1 MKRLLALIAVAGL
14 AVALYAAT
22 ATGGQQAVTPAQFKA
37 LKAQVTKMQKD
48 VNTLKAFVSS
58 CIGVVGVARFGTTGG
73 TAGYHYKQP
82 DGAEI
87 LASAIDVTEQGE
99 TPSALLAAINP
110 QCVSAAKLRG
120 LKLNTALLAH

>member
-37 LKAQVTKMQKD
+37 LKAQVTKIQKD
-48 VNTLKAFVSS
+48 VNTLKGFVSS
-58 CIGVVGVARFGTTGG
+58 CIGVVGVARFGGG

-82 DGAEI
+82 DGSEI
-87 LASAIDVTEQGE
+87 LTSAIDVTEQGE
-99 TPSALLAAINP
+99 TPSALLATINS
-110 QCVSAAKLRG
+110 QCVSALKVHG
-120 LKLNTALLAH
+120 LKLNGARLAR

>member
-14 AVALYAAT
+14 AVGLYAAT

-48 VNTLKAFVSS
+48 VNALKGFVSN
-58 CIGVVGVARFGTTGG
+58 CISVVGVAQFGGG

-82 DGAEI
+82 DGSEI
-87 LASAIDVTEQGE
+87 LTSALDVTAQGE
-99 TPSALLAAINP
+99 TPAALLAQIDS
-110 QCVSAAKLRG
+110 QCVSASSFRL
-120 LKLNTALLAH
+120 LKIPSARLAH

>member
-37 LKAQVTKMQKD
+37 LKTQVTKMQKD
-48 VNTLKAFVSS
+48 VNALKAFLGNCLS
-58 CIGVVGVARFGTTGG
+58 VVGVARFGGG

-82 DGAEI
+82 DGSEI
-87 LASAIDVTEQGE
+87 LTSALDVTETGE
-99 TPSALLAAINP
+99 TPSALLAQIDP
-110 QCVSAAKLRG
+110 QCVSTSSLHV
-120 LKLNTALLAH
+120 LKAPSARLLH